1 MNYFKGRNINC
12 MCACILTEKAV
23 APHSSTLAW
32 KIPWMRGG
40 TEGADRSPHQEM
52 LPKSQAGDAYSRA
65 GTAIRD
71 TRGDVTCTG
80 RGFGKLIMYQFHLV
94 LSATQR
100 F

>member
-1 MNYFKGRNINC
+1 
-12 MCACILTEKAV
+12 
-23 APHSSTLAW
+23 
-32 KIPWMRGG
+32 
-40 TEGADRSPHQEM
+40 M

-100 F
+100 FRAEKLMLREWKFCPSLGSYEK